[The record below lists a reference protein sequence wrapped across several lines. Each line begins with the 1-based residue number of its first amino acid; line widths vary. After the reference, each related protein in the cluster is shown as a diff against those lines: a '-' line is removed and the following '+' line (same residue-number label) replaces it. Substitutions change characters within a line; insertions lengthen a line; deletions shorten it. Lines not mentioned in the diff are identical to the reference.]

1 MTYKEIVDNIQA
13 IVDAHKILADFGY
26 GQVSD
31 IKTGGD
37 DQEANYPYA
46 FLNPQTHTRSERA
59 INYRFNLIVMDMYLG
74 DDFLSA
80 QSQCQQYIDDILAE
94 MKYGTQTYDIA
105 INATLTP
112 FKERFQD
119 VVGGMTA
126 TIDIEVPQKL
136 NLCVAPYVAA
146 PLPPTGCP
154 TTLPIFSENLLT
166 IDYSGDP
173 DNAGGLW
180 RFDDALVSNTD
191 IATWA
196 DLYTLNAIA
205 GSYEFTVIQ
214 TLVFAEPV
222 AGETLPPKPQL
233 RSLSFPGHPD
243 AESNCDSGNWPTV
256 WTPDP
261 ITYTAQFR
269 VTTTAPTG
277 FTIVGFPSNPAEES
291 GFTQIAGGILNIG
304 FEGVIPE
311 QPTIIYQIEQ
321 SDQISPFNRIGSE
334 GGPSLDVNATIIDT
348 QYLTEAGSELDTEL
362 LQDGTYRFTYTTTS
376 ANLIDQSVIDAAKAN
391 DPAVWTD
398 PDGKMYLQSGWFFGE
413 TLVLWNTLDIAFTE
427 SIAKPYTLTHTFDI
441 SLPAGRYKFNFTGQ
455 PYSNDLEYVA
465 NWSNVQYQIELLNLD
480 PYTV

>member
-166 IDYSGDP
+166 LDHPADP
-173 DNAGGLW
+173 DNAAGAW
-180 RFDDALVSNTD
+180 RFDDVLVSNTD
-191 IATWA
+191 IANWA

-222 AGETLPPKPQL
+222 AGETLPPKPLL

-243 AESNCDSGNWPTV
+243 VESNCDSGNWPTV

-269 VTTTAPTG
+269 VTTTASTS
-277 FTIVGFPSNPAEES
+277 FTIVGFISNPAEES

-304 FEGVIPE
+304 FDGVIPV
-311 QPTIIYQIEQ
+311 PVPVVIETTVLEFTQGATQQEVYKTNAAYNFESHTTDATYLSQ
-321 SDQISPFNRIGSE
+321 SSYSNFTNNQFTPF
-334 GGPSLDVNATIIDT
+334 
-348 QYLTEAGSELDTEL
+348 EANLQFDGEL
-362 LQDGTYRFTYTTTS
+362 LYQTLNGF
-376 ANLIDQSVIDAAKAN
+376 
-391 DPAVWTD
+391 DPANYQMAIYNSTSNQFLGMTD
-398 PDGKMYLQSGWFFGE
+398 LPTNDGVVSLTSS
-413 TLVLWNTLDIAFTE
+413 TFT
-427 SIAKPYTLTHTFDI
+427 F
-441 SLPAGRYKFNFTGQ
+441 PAGYGNYYLSFYEIGTPNPQDNPPGVLKPLKF
-455 PYSNDLEYVA
+455 SN
-465 NWSNVQYQIELLNLD
+465 STFKINVIS
-480 PYTV
+480 

>member
-26 GQVSD
+26 GQISD

-146 PLPPTGCP
+146 PLPPTGCQP
-154 TTLPIFSENLLT
+154 TLPIFSENLLT
-166 IDYSGDP
+166 LDYSGDP
-173 DNAGGLW
+173 DNAAGAW
-180 RFDDALVSNTD
+180 RFDDALVQNTD

-214 TLVFAEPV
+214 TLTFAEPA
-222 AGETLPPKPQL
+222 AGETFPPKPQL
-233 RSLSFPGHPD
+233 RGLSFPTHPD
-243 AESNCDSGNWPTV
+243 VESNCDSGNWPTV

-269 VTTTAPTG
+269 VTTTTPTS

-304 FEGVIPE
+304 FEGDIPVPVPVVIETTVLEFTQGATQQEVYNTNAAYNFESHTTDDTYLSQASYSNFTNNQFTSFEANLQFDGELLYQTLNGFNPANYQMAIYNSTSNE
-311 QPTIIYQIEQ
+311 FLGMTDLPTN
-321 SDQISPFNRIGSE
+321 DGVV
-334 GGPSLDVNATIIDT
+334 SLTSSTFTFPAGYGNY
-348 QYLTEAGSELDTEL
+348 YLTFYEIGTPNP
-362 LQDGTYRFTYTTTS
+362 QDNPPGVLKPLKFSNSTFKI
-376 ANLIDQSVIDAAKAN
+376 NVI
-391 DPAVWTD
+391 
-398 PDGKMYLQSGWFFGE
+398 S
-413 TLVLWNTLDIAFTE
+413 
-427 SIAKPYTLTHTFDI
+427 
-441 SLPAGRYKFNFTGQ
+441 
-455 PYSNDLEYVA
+455 
-465 NWSNVQYQIELLNLD
+465 
-480 PYTV
+480 